1 MGNDEVQRLLVEVFE
16 KTGYKMTADDP
27 TIIMMLIQR
36 REMMQLVQQHEAQ
49 QQSFLDK
56 LTEQQQKITQSAA
69 EFRNQKQLIVGEIL
83 QANTDDLAVMQSKLY
98 SAVNKRIQEQFED
111 MVTDFM
117 KTLEMRAFR
126 FLMILLIVQVGVLL
140 ASLIL

>member
-69 EFRNQKQLIVGEIL
+69 KFRNQKQLIVGEIL